1 MIDPTL
7 YQVFREALIGQ
18 IADQYPECIAH
29 ESDRSPLYTQA
40 ARLAH
45 GGSLPANS
53 HQGFADLESIFNHI
67 NKQSKTDLVAGTSF
81 GRYNGTCAKSTV
93 SLQAIKDYWQK
104 EVSGLPNQPSYA
116 NALLELTEDAFSAVP
131 ADRDKNVRHDISM
144 FHHAKTTAALACCL
158 KMSENQETDK
168 PFVLYAL
175 DFSGIQK
182 FIYTITSSGALKG
195 LRSRSLYLS
204 LMMDYIADEILDLWG
219 LSRANLIYA
228 GGGKAYL
235 LLSNVLPLLE
245 RTEQY
250 MDYVNKYLREKYG
263 TALYLASAYVP
274 VDGNDLTSGNGQTN
288 AFSEMFRRL
297 SRIISERKLSRYTA
311 AQILELNCRKNV
323 EHDKECAICGTDSH
337 LHRWKELDL
346 CDTCMRL
353 EKFAATLQP
362 SNNVFSISTAES
374 DQVLPLPSASGDVYW
389 LRSTHDKEIGKAVRV
404 YGINQS
410 LRSVPC
416 SVRIAISQ
424 HRALNANDEFA
435 TFADLAENSRGI
447 QRLGVFRCDVD
458 NLGALFANGFIQ
470 DGAYP
475 WQAYNLS
482 RYSALSSAMTWF
494 FQAHIDNVLE
504 SPGDDPLLQ
513 AANAA
518 RNVAVVYAGGDDVFL
533 LGSWNDVLSAGLKL
547 QKAFTEYT
555 SGTVSLSGGFCLFP
569 EHIPVTV
576 MAEDTANMESAAKGL
591 PDGKKNGVALFGKTY
606 DTAEGYIP
614 RWHWDDFRSNVLN
627 KKLSLLAD
635 TFSSLPDKGN
645 SFLYH
650 VLELFRE
657 IERNPVA
664 VARLAYLLARHMPNT
679 AAAKEKYKVFMK
691 QVYAWALPSDAT
703 GKQAHDDNRAFR
715 TACQIY
721 VYLNRET
728 TV

>member
-18 IADQYPECIAH
+18 IAVQYPECVTH
-29 ESDRSPLYTQA
+29 VCDGSPLYTQA

-45 GGSLPANS
+45 GGSIPANN
-53 HQGFADLESIFNHI
+53 HQNLADLESIFNHI
-67 NKQSKTDLVAGTSF
+67 NKQNKTDLVASTSF
-81 GRYNGTCAKSTV
+81 GRYNGTCSKPTV
-93 SLQAIKDYWQK
+93 SLQSIKDYWK
-104 EVSGLPNQPSYA
+104 NETAALPDKPTFA
-116 NALLELTEDAFSAVP
+116 NALLELAEDAFSAVP
-131 ADRDKNVRHDISM
+131 ADRDINVRHDISM
-144 FHHAKTTAALACCL
+144 FHHAKTTAAIACCL
-158 KMSENQETDK
+158 KMTENSGTDK
-168 PFVLYAL
+168 PFILYAI

-219 LSRANLIYA
+219 LSRANLIYS

-235 LLSNVLPLLE
+235 LLPNDLPLLE
-245 RTEQY
+245 RTKQY
-250 MDYVNKYLREKYG
+250 LDYVNTYLREKYG
-263 TALYLASAYVP
+263 TTLYLASTYVP
-274 VDGNDLTSGNGQTN
+274 VDGNDLTSGNGETN
-288 AFSEMFRRL
+288 AFSEMFRKI
-297 SRIISERKLSRYTA
+297 SRGFSERKLSRYTA
-311 AQILELNCRKNV
+311 AQILELNHKKNA
-323 EHDKECAICGTDSH
+323 EHDKECTICGSDSH

-362 SNNVFSISTAES
+362 ANNVFAVSTTETEQA
-374 DQVLPLPSASGDVYW
+374 LPLPSANGSICW
-389 LRSTHDKEIGKAVRV
+389 LRSVSDKEVGNAVRV

-410 LRSVPC
+410 FRSVPC
-416 SVRIAISQ
+416 SVRIAVSQ
-424 HRALNANDEFA
+424 HRAMNAYDEFA
-435 TFADLAENSRGI
+435 TFADLAESSTGI

-458 NLGALFANGFIQ
+458 NLGVLFANGFVQ
-470 DGAYP
+470 DGAHP

-494 FQAHIDNVLE
+494 FQAHIDDVLE
-504 SPGDDPLLQ
+504 GPGDDPLLQ

-533 LGSWNDVLSAGLKL
+533 LGSWNDVLNAGLKL

-569 EHIPVTV
+569 EHMPVTV
-576 MAEDTANMESAAKGL
+576 MAEDTADMESAAKAL
-591 PDGKKNGVALFGKTY
+591 PDGKKNAIALFGKIY
-606 DTAEGYIP
+606 DAAEGYIP
-614 RWHWDDFRSNVLN
+614 RWHWEDFRSNVLN

-679 AAAKEKYKVFMK
+679 ATAKEKYKVFMK